1 MVSAFVRGGG
11 EHNPVQPSF
20 QTQLSG
26 SDASLDDV
34 ATHN

>member
-1 MVSAFVRGGG
+1 MVSAFVRSGG
-11 EHNPVQPSF
+11 EHNPLQPSI

-34 ATHN
+34 VTHN